1 MSNINIVGKIGFSWL
16 QDSRLIGLK
25 KRRNNFGSPSFICG
39 LVVIFAKWLLLLR
52 PEMMSAVLFLC

>member
-25 KRRNNFGSPSFICG
+25 REETILVLLLSF
-39 LVVIFAKWLLLLR
+39 AAWLLSLQNGYYYY
-52 PEMMSAVLFLC
+52 AQK